1 MLMLNVYTSSSPV
14 FHDVSQFNFK
24 IYSCVDF
31 CAQVID
37 KYLSGGMC
45 GHDREG
51 SPVWYDVI
59 GPLDPK
65 GLMHSVS
72 KQDLVKSKV
81 RDCEILQKECDL
93 QSERVGVRL

>member
-1 MLMLNVYTSSSPV
+1 MIDTV
-14 FHDVSQFNFK
+14 FIFHPFCVCVFFFK
-24 IYSCVDF
+24 
-31 CAQVID
+31 VIE

-51 SPVWYDVI
+51 SPVWYDVV
-59 GPLDPK
+59 GPMDPK
-65 GLMHSVS
+65 GLMHSAS

-93 QSERVGVRL
+93 QSERVGVRLWL